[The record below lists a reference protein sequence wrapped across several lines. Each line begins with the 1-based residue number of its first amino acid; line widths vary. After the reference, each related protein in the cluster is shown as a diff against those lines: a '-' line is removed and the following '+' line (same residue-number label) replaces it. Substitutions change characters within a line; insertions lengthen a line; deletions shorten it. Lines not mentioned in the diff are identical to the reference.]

1 MPSYEPLEH
10 ARLVSH
16 FATYDLEMD
25 MKMKEDLDESEL
37 FEESHYLIAVD
48 QVSVPVGRLE
58 FFFFGRKYPAKNPA
72 IAQFHSEIGPRFR
85 NSRPEK
91 ISLHFRCPLSFL
103 AADKDCLD
111 CLQLLFAQKFSKMVL
126 SYSAIA
132 KPTADTPRVISM
144 ATSKQVCPE
153 ASEALSAPAA
163 EDPQEVESQA
173 KALAQTST
181 STTETAVSSEDRKV
195 IQHLILDAGPLL
207 SLTPLRHLATNFH
220 TTPMVL
226 AELRDPKA
234 REHWERLALTG
245 VSVKVEPPTAESMAQ
260 GVCIVDNS

>member
-1 MPSYEPLEH
+1 MKGIWTSQSFSKSHTISVLWIKFRFPSADSNSSFSDENTPQRIPQLPNFIL
-10 ARLVSH
+10 RLGHV
-16 FATYDLEMD
+16 LGI
-25 MKMKEDLDESEL
+25 L
-37 FEESHYLIAVD
+37 
-48 QVSVPVGRLE
+48 
-58 FFFFGRKYPAKNPA
+58 
-72 IAQFHSEIGPRFR
+72 
-85 NSRPEK
+85 RPEK
-91 ISLHFRCPLSFL
+91 ISLHFRCPLAFL

-111 CLQLLFAQKFSKMVL
+111 CLQLLFAQKFNKMVL

-132 KPTADTPRVISM
+132 KPTADTPKVISM
-144 ATSKQVCPE
+144 ATSKQVFPE

-181 STTETAVSSEDRKV
+181 STTETAVSSEGREV

-245 VSVKVEPPTAESMAQ
+245 VSVKVEPPTAEAMAQ